1 MKRLKQ
7 WGEMRISKW
16 HFRLVSLINTAF
28 LFLSL
33 LHYYLALV
41 LSAAS
46 SPTFGPNDR
55 NPPKKIGKLTG
66 HTNASN
72 NLTNFWYEGHQI
84 TGNENEAIL
93 LRIARKKSWNHN
105 EWTYFVADFNLLE
118 PLCPPVFVP
127 GHSIVSHLNTSY
139 FCKLQ
144 RRLLAYYTTEQSS
157 CSYYCRQLK
166 TSLGIGCT

>member
-1 MKRLKQ
+1 MKGLKQ

-33 LHYYLALV
+33 LHYYLVLV

-55 NPPKKIGKLTG
+55 NPPKIIGKLTG

-72 NLTNFWYEGHQI
+72 ILTNFWHGGQQI
-84 TGNENEAIL
+84 TGNENEANL
-93 LRIARKKSWNHN
+93 LRIAGKNRETITSELILWRILTFWNHCVPQCLFPAIPSYPIS
-105 EWTYFVADFNLLE
+105 THLIFVNFKGGLL
-118 PLCPPVFVP
+118 
-127 GHSIVSHLNTSY
+127 HN
-139 FCKLQ
+139 
-144 RRLLAYYTTEQSS
+144 RTEQL
-157 CSYYCRQLK
+157 QLLLQL
-166 TSLGIGCT
+166 T